1 MATVIERADAIT
13 HVTFMSAADQ
23 SPPIGPTDV
32 AKMVDAAARPDPSG
46 NPVEDLDDPDRVWLP
61 TYDLSA
67 AVAAVFEAKASEVAN
82 RFDAVID
89 RQDLSRSQLYDH
101 FTKQARF
108 WRSKTFG
115 TLSR

>member
-1 MATVIERADAIT
+1 MATVIERSDAIA

-23 SPPIGPTDV
+23 SPAIDPGNIADI
-32 AKMVDAAARPDPSG
+32 VDAAARPDPSG
-46 NPVEDLDDPDRVWLP
+46 NPVEDLDDEERVWLP
-61 TYDLSA
+61 TYDLNA